1 MHMNRLADEVFRKI
15 AATDSPTVSNAI
27 EATHVRPLT
36 EGFAGPAIRCFFP
49 ALGITMGYALTVQI
63 DSTSPGPP
71 AIGAG
76 LRDMIELLVKA
87 PKPAVLVH
95 QDIGAKRGGASA
107 FGEYIATLSQRLGV
121 VALVTDGSVR
131 DVAEVEAL
139 GFQYFAGGSTVS
151 HGNPR
156 LVRIG
161 VPVVIDG
168 LYVETGDI
176 IHGDVNG
183 ILKVPFEIADQ
194 LPALIDE
201 IKSGEKA
208 TFEFLKGSEFNYDEA
223 LRRAGH

>member
-1 MHMNRLADEVFRKI
+1 MKRLSDEVFRKL
-15 AATDSPTVSNAI
+15 ASTDSPTLSNAI
-27 EATHVRPLT
+27 EATNVRALT
-36 EGFAGPAIRCFFP
+36 DGFAGPSIRCFFP
-49 ALGITMGYALTVQI
+49 AMGVTMGYAITVQI
-63 DSTSPGPP
+63 DTSSPGPA

-76 LRDMIELLVKA
+76 LRDLIELVVKA
-87 PKPAVLVH
+87 PKPAVLVY
-95 QDIGAKRGGASA
+95 QDIGPSRGRGAA

-139 GFQYFAGGSTVS
+139 GFHYFAAGSTVS

-183 ILKVPFEIADQ
+183 IVKVPSDVADQ
-194 LPALIDE
+194 LPALIDG
-201 IKSGEKA
+201 IKEGEKE
-208 TFEFLKGSEFNYDEA
+208 TFAFLKGSEFNYDEA

>member
-1 MHMNRLADEVFRKI
+1 MKRLTDEVFRKL
-15 AATDSPTVSNAI
+15 AATDSPTLSNAI

-36 EGFAGPAIRCFFP
+36 EGYAGPTIRCFFP
-49 ALGITMGYALTVQI
+49 AMGITMGYAITVQI
-63 DSTSPGPP
+63 DTSSPGPP

-76 LRDMIELLVKA
+76 LRQLIELLVNA
-87 PKPAVLVH
+87 PKPAVLVY
-95 QDIGAKRGGASA
+95 QDIGPNRGRGSA

-121 VALVTDGSVR
+121 VALVTDGTVR

-139 GFQYFAGGSTVS
+139 GFQYFAAGSAVS

-168 LYVETGDI
+168 LYVETGDV

-183 ILKVPFEIADQ
+183 IVKVPFEIADQ

-201 IKSGEKA
+201 IKTGEKA

>member
-1 MHMNRLADEVFRKI
+1 MKRLSDEVFQKL
-15 AATDSPTVSNAI
+15 ASTDSPTLSNAI
-27 EATHVRPLT
+27 EATHVRGLID
-36 EGFAGPAIRCFFP
+36 GFAGPGIRCFFP
-49 ALGITMGYALTVQI
+49 AMGVTMGYAITVQI
-63 DSTSPGPP
+63 DTSSPGPA

-76 LRDMIELLVKA
+76 LRDLIELVVKA
-87 PKPAVLVH
+87 PKPAVLVY
-95 QDIGAKRGGASA
+95 QDIGPNRGRGAA

-139 GFQYFAGGSTVS
+139 GFHYFAAGSTVS

-183 ILKVPFEIADQ
+183 VVKVPMEIADR
-194 LPALIDE
+194 LPGLIDE
-201 IKSGEKA
+201 IRTGEKE
-208 TFEFLKGSEFNYDEA
+208 TFKYLKSSEFNYDEA